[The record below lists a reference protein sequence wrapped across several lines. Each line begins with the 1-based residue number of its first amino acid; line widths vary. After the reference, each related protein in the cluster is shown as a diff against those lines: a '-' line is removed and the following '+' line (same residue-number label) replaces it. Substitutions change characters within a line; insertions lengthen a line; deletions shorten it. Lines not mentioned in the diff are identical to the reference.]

1 MMIMKMNQRI
11 LLDIKVKQSEKLLEI
26 LTKKKMKKELP
37 HRLRKG
43 QTKRKMVEKQIIKK
57 IKM

>member
-43 QTKRKMVEKQIIKK
+43 QTKRKKVEK
-57 IKM
+57 